1 MKTKL
6 IVIAWR
12 NLWRNKRRT
21 LITMASIVFSV
32 FFASVMRSLQEGS
45 YDKMIDN
52 LVKFYTGYVQ
62 VQDSGYWNEKTLDN
76 TIEEDT
82 SLSRLTE
89 KLPDVLLVTP
99 RIEGYGL
106 AASKDKS
113 KPVLV
118 LGIDPEKE
126 DKIIKLS
133 RKIIKGSA
141 VNDSDEAVMIAEGL
155 AGYLDLQTG
164 DTLVIISQGY
174 HGVSAAGKFPV
185 KAIFRHP
192 SPEFNN
198 RMIFCNLKTA
208 QAFFYLG
215 NKVTSQ
221 VVMVKDHYKVAH
233 IKHFIEKH
241 IPETLRVMTWD
252 EMQPEMDSM
261 IKGDRAGGIVMLLVL
276 YLVIGFGIFGTAMMM
291 INERKKEFGVVNSIG
306 MTKTEI
312 NLVLLIETFL
322 LGIIG
327 VIAGLIITIPVIW
340 YFYLNPVPLTG
351 DMAKAMI
358 EYGLEPFYF
367 VSVKSSIFL
376 NQGGIILIL
385 CFIVSCFSMI
395 SVGRMKMIDALRS

>member
-113 KPVLV
+113 KPVMM

-133 RKIIKGSA
+133 HCCPK
-141 VNDSDEAVMIAEGL
+141 
-155 AGYLDLQTG
+155 
-164 DTLVIISQGY
+164 
-174 HGVSAAGKFPV
+174 
-185 KAIFRHP
+185 
-192 SPEFNN
+192 
-198 RMIFCNLKTA
+198 
-208 QAFFYLG
+208 
-215 NKVTSQ
+215 
-221 VVMVKDHYKVAH
+221 
-233 IKHFIEKH
+233 
-241 IPETLRVMTWD
+241 
-252 EMQPEMDSM
+252 
-261 IKGDRAGGIVMLLVL
+261 
-276 YLVIGFGIFGTAMMM
+276 
-291 INERKKEFGVVNSIG
+291 
-306 MTKTEI
+306 
-312 NLVLLIETFL
+312 
-322 LGIIG
+322 
-327 VIAGLIITIPVIW
+327 
-340 YFYLNPVPLTG
+340 
-351 DMAKAMI
+351 
-358 EYGLEPFYF
+358 
-367 VSVKSSIFL
+367 
-376 NQGGIILIL
+376 
-385 CFIVSCFSMI
+385 
-395 SVGRMKMIDALRS
+395 